1 MSWES
6 IKGLA
11 EGRPRLA
18 AVIGAI
24 SLVGAG
30 IGGIANGV
38 DVLDIVGGKSSTQN
52 AAITSAETQK
62 AAALQAVTSAAEQRG
77 TVQAEA
83 QAWSTAVQTNTTA
96 AYDFY
101 LTAFPDGVFRVQ
113 ADAAKLRLAS
123 VATDAGLPR
132 FSLDR
137 LHPSVAAVVAAAREA
152 ARDAAAKQ
160 TQAERAANMAAAA
173 AAQARSNERGF
184 DTMRFR
190 DKDTYEGEVAS
201 GKPEG
206 LGVYTQGDAPYTGDR
221 YQGQLAKGL
230 WSGVGV
236 YESANPGPQRPAR
249 YGGEVTNGRL
259 SGAGV
264 IMRSD
269 GARQAGTIIDGAL
282 NGHGVETRADGARFE
297 GEFKDGAPQG
307 YGVLWSADGK
317 VVEAGRFEAGLLV
330 QPLPL

>member
-1 MSWES
+1 MNWES
-6 IKGLA
+6 LRA
-11 EGRPRLA
+11 LTENRPRLA
-18 AVIGAI
+18 AVVGAI

-38 DVLDIVGGKSSTQN
+38 DVLDVLGGDP
-52 AAITSAETQK
+52 TSRK
-62 AAALQAVTSAAEQRG
+62 AAMAAAQVRETEAMQAVTRAAEQHG
-77 TVQAEA
+77 AVQAEA
-83 QAWSTAVQTNTTA
+83 QAWAAAAAANTSA

-101 LTAFPDGVFRVQ
+101 LTAFPDGAFRAQ
-113 ADAAKLRLAS
+113 AEGAKLRLAS
-123 VATDAGLPR
+123 VSAGAGLPR

-137 LHPSVAAVVAAAREA
+137 LHPTVASAVAAARDA
-152 ARDAAAKQ
+152 ARDAAARQ

-173 AAQARSNERGF
+173 AAQARNRERGF

-190 DKDTYEGEVAS
+190 DRDTYEGEVAG

-206 LGVYTQGDAPYTGDR
+206 LGVYTQGDGPYAGDR

-249 YGGEVTNGRL
+249 YGGEVTNGHL

-269 GARQAGTIIDGAL
+269 GGRQAGAVIDGAL
-282 NGHGVETRADGARFE
+282 NGHGVETRADGARVE
-297 GEFKDGAPQG
+297 GEFKDGAANG
-307 YGVLWSADGK
+307 YGVLWSPDGA
-317 VVEAGRFEAGLLV
+317 VVEAGRYEAGRLV